1 MYSKKNILDKLRCSS
16 SITCTITSVGKFIKN
31 NSKLVS
37 PKTKN
42 FSLISNVTTDRQ
54 QVIVQIFEN
63 PLKHFDFA
71 DLLILRNLERPKCCQ
86 EILQILKEKGFEFGL
101 EGMRRRMETYVKLG
115 IAKKFN
121 GNPKFYQLE
130 HDQILYKISEKVKNC
145 LER

>member
-1 MYSKKNILDKLRCSS
+1 MYSKKNISNKLCCSS

-37 PKTKN
+37 AKEEN
-42 FSLISNVTTDRQ
+42 FSLISNVTTDKQ

-63 PLKHFDFA
+63 PLKYFDFA

-86 EILQILKEKGFEFGL
+86 EILRTLKEKGFEFGL
-101 EGMRRRMETYVKLG
+101 EGVRRRMERYVKLG

-121 GNPKFYQLE
+121 GNPSFYELE
-130 HDQILYKISEKVKNC
+130 YDQILHKISEKIENC
-145 LER
+145 LKT